1 MQIEPATGTVPYLVE
16 TIKQHL
22 SNGEKVLWL
31 VSGGSG
37 IAVSS
42 EVSKQ
47 LVGSDL
53 TGLSV
58 TLTDERYVPFG
69 HKDEN
74 WQQLLDTGFDLPGAQ
89 VYRVIQE
96 TNVNR
101 EITAA
106 AFEKTLEDWLDQ
118 ADFSIGLFGIGP
130 DGHTSGIKP
139 GSPAVSEERWVSEYQ
154 GDDFA
159 RITTTPLFIP
169 QLDEV
174 VTYAVGKPKFATLDA
189 LLHQNLPI
197 DEQPAQV
204 LKAAAKSTLFTDFK
218 EETL

>member
-1 MQIEPATGTVPYLVE
+1 MQIEPAEQVVPYLVQ

-22 SNGEKVLWL
+22 ENGEKVLWL

-53 TGLSV
+53 TGLYV

-69 HKDEN
+69 SKDEN
-74 WQQLLDTGFDLPGAQ
+74 WQQLLEAGFDLPGATT
-89 VYRVIQE
+89 YRVIQE
-96 TNVNR
+96 DAVNR
-101 EITAA
+101 EITAS
-106 AFEKTLEDWLDQ
+106 AFEKTLEDWLDI

-154 GDDFA
+154 GEDFE

-174 VTYAVGKPKFATLDA
+174 VTYAAGKPKFETLA
-189 LLHQNLPI
+189 KLIHENVPV

-204 LKAAAKSTLFTDFK
+204 LKEAAKSILFTDYM
-218 EETL
+218 EEK